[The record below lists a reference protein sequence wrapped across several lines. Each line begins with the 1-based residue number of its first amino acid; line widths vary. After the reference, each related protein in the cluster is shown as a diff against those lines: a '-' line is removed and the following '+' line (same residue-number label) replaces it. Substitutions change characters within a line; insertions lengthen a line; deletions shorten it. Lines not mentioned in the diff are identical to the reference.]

1 VLSRRAIAEKLL
13 PYTDTQR
20 IQKKAKGFNFPLI
33 AEEGADNVY
42 STENV

>member
-1 VLSRRAIAEKLL
+1 MSRRAIVEKLL
-13 PYTDTQR
+13 PYTEYTMYS
-20 IQKKAKGFNFPLI
+20 KEAKGFYFPLI